1 MALPTTTVAAD
12 LHALSGWALE
22 RGLELEDLEVRRPAL
37 EDVYLKLTTPTEP
50 RS

>member
-1 MALPTTTVAAD
+1 MTVSAGSVASD

-22 RGLELEDLEVRRPAL
+22 RGLELADLEVHRPTL
-37 EDVYLKLTTPTEP
+37 EDVYLQLTSDDQQ